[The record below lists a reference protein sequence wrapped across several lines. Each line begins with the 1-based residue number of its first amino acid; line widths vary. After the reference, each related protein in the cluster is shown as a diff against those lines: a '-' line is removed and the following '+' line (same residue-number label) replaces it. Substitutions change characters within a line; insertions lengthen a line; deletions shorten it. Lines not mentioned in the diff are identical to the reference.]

1 MKWFAVIAV
10 IVAIYVC
17 WRIVV
22 GGAKGRI
29 VRSEALRPSGRAART
44 FATKVVGVTRRN
56 VDGRSRQDVIRDCA
70 IGDDV
75 LLVPEPDNPADP
87 HAIAVYRSNGHQIGY
102 LDRRLAGEVSRLV
115 PRGGGAKAS
124 IKDIVGGTEGAPTL
138 GVVLQMTKTDPE

>member
-1 MKWFAVIAV
+1 MEWFAVIAV
-10 IVAIYVC
+10 IVAVYAC
-17 WRIVV
+17 WRVVV
-22 GGAKGRI
+22 GGAKGRV
-29 VRSEALRPSGRAART
+29 VRSEALRLGGGAART

-56 VDGRSRQDVIRDCA
+56 ADGRSRQDVIRDCA
-70 IGDDV
+70 IGDDL

-124 IKDIVGGTEGAPTL
+124 IKDIVGGTEGAPAL
-138 GVVLQMTKTDPE
+138 GIVLQMTKTDPE